1 MILLDTD
8 ICIELLHGNR
18 MVLDCHAAAGQAAA
32 VAGMTAGELY
42 YGAEKSAKRQHNRSL
57 VDQFLLTVPIIHTT
71 VPILRTF
78 GELKAALDRQGRPLP
93 DADILI
99 AATALNCCE
108 YLVSGNV
115 DHFQRFGRLS
125 VKNWLR

>member
-1 MILLDTD
+1 VILLDTD
-8 ICIELLHGNR
+8 ICIELLRGNR
-18 MVLDCHAAAGQAAA
+18 TVTDCHAAASQTAA
-32 VAGMTAGELY
+32 VASITVGELY
-42 YGAEKSAKRQHNRSL
+42 YGVEKSAKRRHNRSL

-78 GELKAALDRQGRPLP
+78 GELKATLDRQGLPLP

-115 DHFQRFGRLS
+115 EHFQRFSQLL
-125 VKNWLR
+125 VKTWLR